1 VRSGQV
7 RARLGGVA
15 RRRPARF
22 PRLHAN
28 TQGTVYTLY
37 TNTLT
42 PHSLLNSD
50 TYTQWV
56 TTYTQLSDIPEP
68 EQCTSYHKVV
78 LKENKKCGPRNF
90 GKGIIISHVRV
101 SRKFHQGWFSA
112 IWLHRRQPA
121 RHNHDLQS
129 ELSARTQ
136 VTTRQGQVQ
145 NRQTSY
151 VTRATRLLSGRNTG
165 HKPGMVKC
173 HKCH

>member
-1 VRSGQV
+1 VPSDVGRARQVRSGQV

-78 LKENKKCGPRNF
+78 LKKKN
-90 GKGIIISHVRV
+90 
-101 SRKFHQGWFSA
+101 A
-112 IWLHRRQPA
+112 
-121 RHNHDLQS
+121 
-129 ELSARTQ
+129 
-136 VTTRQGQVQ
+136 
-145 NRQTSY
+145 
-151 VTRATRLLSGRNTG
+151 G
-165 HKPGMVKC
+165 HEILAKV
-173 HKCH
+173 